1 MSSRGRIEPEPPLA
15 DRLSIFAA
23 AHEAPAA
30 TGLRVDG
37 RPYRFAELAALT
49 AARRDALRSE
59 GRGNAPYPIVGTNTL
74 ETVVTLYA
82 LLEARIPALL
92 IHPRLTDGER
102 ADLLAIAERAGAPHS
117 DAAAILFTSGTTG
130 KPRGAVLTREAL
142 LASAAASAASLG
154 WEDGDCWLLC
164 MPIARVGGLSI
175 LTRCLA
181 ARRCVALAAAFDAQ
195 AFPKWIDDQR
205 ITLASVVPTML
216 TRVLDLHPDWR
227 APAHLRAVQV
237 GGDTASEKLLARAA
251 GHGLPIVI
259 TYGLTESCSQVCLTP
274 YAERHHPAACGAGRP
289 LPGVE
294 LRISDIGHIELRG
307 PMLMAGYWDAAPLD
321 RAEWFDTGDLG
332 TLDADGC
339 VHVHARRADLIVTG
353 GENAYPAEIERALEA
368 IPGIAAAGVFGI
380 PNEEWGQ
387 RVAAAL
393 VADGTPPTDAALYA
407 HVRSQLAPHKR
418 PRLIAYVDR
427 LPQTAGGKLDR
438 AALAGV
444 AGDLRP
450 LSRGA
455 D

>member
-1 MSSRGRIEPEPPLA
+1 MTE
-15 DRLSIFAA
+15 RLSILAA
-23 AHEAPAA
+23 AREAGAMPGVRIGERNYTYA
-30 TGLRVDG
+30 D
-37 RPYRFAELAALT
+37 LAALT
-49 AARRDALRSE
+49 VARLDALRNE
-59 GRGNAPYPIVGTNTL
+59 GHGSGPYPVVGTNTL
-74 ETVVTLYA
+74 DTVVTLYA
-82 LLEARIPALL
+82 LLEAGIPALM
-92 IHPRLTDGER
+92 IHPRLTEAER
-102 ADLLAIAERAGAPHS
+102 ADLLSIAERAGAPHPG
-117 DAAAILFTSGTTG
+117 AAAILFTSGTTG
-130 KPRGAVLTREAL
+130 NPRGAVLTREAL

-181 ARRCVALAAAFDAQ
+181 ARRCVALATAFDAQ
-195 AFPKWIDDQR
+195 AFPAWIDEQR

-237 GGDTASEKLLARAA
+237 GGDTASDKLLARAVER
-251 GHGLPIVI
+251 GLPIVI

-274 YAERHHPAACGAGRP
+274 YAERHQPAACGAGKP

-307 PMLMAGYWDAAPLD
+307 PMLMAGYWDAPPL
-321 RAEWFDTGDLG
+321 ASGEWFDTGDLG
-332 TLDADGC
+332 TLDASGC
-339 VHVHARRADLIVTG
+339 LHVHARRADLIVTG

-393 VADGTPPTDAALYA
+393 VAEGTPPTDATLYA
-407 HVRSQLAPHKR
+407 SVRSQLAPHKR
-418 PRLIAYVDR
+418 PRLIGYVDR

-438 AALAGV
+438 AALGETV
-444 AGDLRP
+444 RNLRP
-450 LSRGA
+450 LTSGA
-455 D
+455 G